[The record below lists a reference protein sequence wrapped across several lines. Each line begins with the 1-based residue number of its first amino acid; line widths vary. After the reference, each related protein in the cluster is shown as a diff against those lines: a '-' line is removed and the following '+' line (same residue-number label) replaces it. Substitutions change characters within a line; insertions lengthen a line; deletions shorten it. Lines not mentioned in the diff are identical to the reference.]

1 MTAIQ
6 PCRVEDVASDFGQRG
21 DFGRIGTF
29 PSGAVA
35 AGSGSAA
42 DDAEGSTRDH
52 LSQRDEQLD
61 HQGVEQSDDLLDM
74 GQEYESPDEEP
85 LSWNLQLLLQ
95 YLADTDRDSPSV
107 AEEQDFRDVA
117 GEPDPDTDHVMVML
131 DFLTRH
137 YLTRL
142 IAAAEQLIAAQSSA
156 GTPSVTK
163 RRTARDIMGDAHP
176 LLTLRILPRVAP
188 GSRCPFAGCSVQFSG
203 ARDDNAPANRT

>member
-1 MTAIQ
+1 MRKWVLLVGLSALLPYRTGSHWYALRDRHVVFDRFLLAVSSRMTAIQ

-142 IAAAEQLIAAQSSA
+142 WLVR
-156 GTPSVTK
+156 G
-163 RRTARDIMGDAHP
+163 
-176 LLTLRILPRVAP
+176 
-188 GSRCPFAGCSVQFSG
+188 
-203 ARDDNAPANRT
+203 